1 MNEVNLYDH
10 DNLKCNWS
18 NCWIWLYQAD
28 PVTCGSSEFRTLLSN
43 CLAETTSQQLPI
55 INYILCIQGDIDRC
69 ESYKELSNNKIFNKI
84 QPKTKLLNKRAN
96 SLKNKER
103 NTQNTSCSIICP
115 LQSKL
120 CFAKYYR
127 RRVKTLRNIFLSLI
141 SVENCSGD
149 DDNDNNV

>member
-1 MNEVNLYDH
+1 MNEASLYDH

-69 ESYKELSNNKIFNKI
+69 ERATKNFQTKNI
-84 QPKTKLLNKRAN
+84 Q
-96 SLKNKER
+96 
-103 NTQNTSCSIICP
+103 QNT
-115 LQSKL
+115 
-120 CFAKYYR
+120 AKD
-127 RRVKTLRNIFLSLI
+127 KTA
-141 SVENCSGD
+141 EQTGK
-149 DDNDNNV
+149 